1 MARTTTRGTWHE
13 RIDHRA
19 SLGRGEHHATP
30 LALKRGW
37 SRQSTWNCCQLER
50 TKRPELET
58 RVAALEA
65 MAGLGTGLGHT
76 LTCRHSRPRNVQRT
90 SGRNQQSPHRLPR
103 PRQGGKSV
111 PGAGG
116 YMYMQLRVSSPY
128 VIVHLR

>member
-65 MAGLGTGLGHT
+65 MAGLGTGLVCCGF
-76 LTCRHSRPRNVQRT
+76 LVVGFGCGFLVV
-90 SGRNQQSPHRLPR
+90 GLVVGFGCGFLV
-103 PRQGGKSV
+103 GGFW
-111 PGAGG
+111 
-116 YMYMQLRVSSPY
+116 L
-128 VIVHLR
+128 